1 MNTREP
7 IITLDDA
14 IDGLAAAA
22 VFLAG
27 LPMNTKA
34 RAALAAVDR
43 AIDLLEAQHEAQE
56 RMADDLQNVLQS
68 THASAYSWGLAGAAG
83 GRDEA
88 VNALA
93 CQNAQ
98 LAHEN
103 QILRQKLAGRWPGL
117 PVAEHAE

>member
-7 IITLDDA
+7 ITLGDA

-22 VFLAG
+22 TFLAS

-43 AIDLLEAQHEAQE
+43 AIDYLEAQHEARE

-68 THASAYSWGLAGAAG
+68 THASAYNWGLADAAG
-83 GRDEA
+83 GRDSA
-88 VNALA
+88 LNALA

-98 LAHEN
+98 LATDN
-103 QILRQKLAGRWPGL
+103 QMLRQKLAGCWPGL
-117 PVAEHAE
+117 RVAEHAE